1 MLRWWQCSMLCCLL
15 LSIWIPSRPE
25 KLRKWAVSQMWA
37 ERLQLK
43 DATKLHHGQ
52 YRIQHLWRSIHTT
65 NFKSGYLGLCCIDFG
80 HSFFNLPLISPWIL
94 SERCAKSLEC
104 PFNASI
110 FFFPPQLHLFHRVL
124 PSAIWLPPVCPLP
137 VSLSRHLPRS
147 LSSHSLSVCLC
158 PSVLVPRFLEL
169 AWFLFVFS
177 HFGDLQ
183 CS

>member
-110 FFFPPQLHLFHRVL
+110 FFFPLNFTCFTECSHPPFDYRQFVL
-124 PSAIWLPPVCPLP
+124 
-137 VSLSRHLPRS
+137 SL
-147 LSSHSLSVCLC
+147 SHSLAISLARSPLTPCLC
-158 PSVLVPRFLEL
+158 VSVRPSLCPGF
-169 AWFLFVFS
+169 
-177 HFGDLQ
+177 
-183 CS
+183 